1 MFFLLPIGHENQVVQ
16 RLPYVTIAI
25 IVLNVLIFAGTRRS
39 TLLCQRE
46 YLEKFDNIVE
56 FYSRHTDLD
65 IEEIVKDEYKELKLV
80 LHEIKKE
87 YSYIHRGTSTSSDK
101 DELIE
106 MLDELQN
113 IKYSV
118 PSYKYGLIPSNPR
131 LFNFFSSI
139 FMHGGFFH
147 LLFNMLFLWIAGC
160 TIEDKWGRP
169 LYLCF
174 YLLSGVVAAYAHVLM
189 FPKSSIPLI
198 GASGAIAGAM
208 GAFLVR
214 MYKTRIRII
223 YVIWLFIF
231 YAHSGDFFVPAY
243 VALPFWFLQQIYYA
257 LASAGTGETGGV
269 AFWAHIGGFVF
280 GAIMAVVIK
289 KYNFEEKYIQPNI
302 EKKISISQ
310 HPKLLSAMEK
320 FDQENYEEA
329 ITDITEY
336 LKLEPNHLEANIILG
351 QIYLKQDKKNDAARI
366 YRKLVSIY
374 LSEKNTNLALSTY
387 MDMKNLSKDAVLPPR
402 DQMNIAHLFEADGNI
417 LEATEAY
424 DRLIQNYPSANE
436 SMKAAVTYGDLCL
449 GPLNQPEKALMLFQ
463 KAKRG
468 CKIYPEWTEKVEEGL
483 KKASDLLNKDKGTN
497 FTGIAKE
504 NNNKD
509 IASEAN
515 FTREKVEDSENKD
528 ININIMPFEM
538 RLTKLYNNGI
548 MLEGKNRGLFKWEQ
562 IKYIGVGDIYQN
574 EMEDMGDCR
583 RIIDLIYNIDPD
595 SIKLIRIQEKEIE
608 YEPLFKDSLADRE
621 QNFNKLIKILIN
633 YSKADIIPKIY
644 NKDNQGNESF
654 LPKFKSLKSYEEVIK
669 STVTSMMAARSPEE
683 AHIIQSAIR

>member
-25 IVLNVLIFAGTRRS
+25 IVFNVLIFAGTRRS

-46 YLEKFDNIVE
+46 YFEKFDNIVE

-65 IEEIVKDEYKELKLV
+65 IEEIFKDENKELKLV
-80 LHEIKKE
+80 LHEVKKE
-87 YSYIHRGTSTSSDK
+87 YSFIRRGASTSSDK
-101 DELIE
+101 NELIE
-106 MLDELQN
+106 MLDELQD

-118 PSYKYGLIPSNPR
+118 PSYKYGLVPSNPK

-169 LYLCF
+169 LYLFF

-223 YVIWLFIF
+223 YIIWLFLF
-231 YAHSGDFFVPAY
+231 SAHTGDFYIPAY
-243 VALPFWFLQQIYYA
+243 VALPFWFSQQIYYA
-257 LASAGTGETGGV
+257 LTSTGTGETSGV

-280 GAIMAVVIK
+280 GAIMAIVIK

-320 FDQENYEEA
+320 SDQENYDEA

-351 QIYLKQDKKNDAARI
+351 QIYLKQDKKIDAARI
-366 YRKLVSIY
+366 YKKLVSMY
-374 LSEKNTNLALSTY
+374 LAEKNTNLALSTY
-387 MDMKNLSKDAVLPPR
+387 MDMKNLSNDAVLPPR
-402 DQMNIAHLFEADGNI
+402 DQMNIAHIFESEGNI

-463 KAKRG
+463 KAKEG

-483 KKASDLLNKDKGTN
+483 KKTSDILHKDN
-497 FTGIAKE
+497 VA
-504 NNNKD
+504 
-509 IASEAN
+509 
-515 FTREKVEDSENKD
+515 
-528 ININIMPFEM
+528 NINIIPFEM

-548 MLEGKNRGLFKWEQ
+548 MLEGNNKGLFKWEQ
-562 IKYIGVGDIYQN
+562 IKFIGVGDILHQN
-574 EMEDMGDCR
+574 EMEDMGDHR
-583 RIIDLIYNIDPD
+583 RIIDLIYNIDSG
-595 SIKLIRIQEKEIE
+595 SIKSIRIQENEIE
-608 YEPLFKDSLADRE
+608 YKLLFKDALADRV

-633 YSKADIIPKIY
+633 YSKANIIPKIY
-644 NKDNQGNESF
+644 NKDNQDKEPF
-654 LPKFKSLKSYEEVIK
+654 LPKFKSLKSYEEVIE
-669 STVTSMMAARSPEE
+669 STVTSMMAARSPG
-683 AHIIQSAIR
+683 